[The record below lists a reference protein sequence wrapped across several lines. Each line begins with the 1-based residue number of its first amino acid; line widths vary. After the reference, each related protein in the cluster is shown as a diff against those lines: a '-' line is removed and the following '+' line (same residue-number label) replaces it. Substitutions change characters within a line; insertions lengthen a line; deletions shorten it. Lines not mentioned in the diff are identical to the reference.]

1 MISTIDFVPT
11 VAKLL
16 SVSLPSHK
24 LDGIDIWPLLAGEV
38 EQSPQQQ
45 FLYYAGDELQAVRS
59 GPWKLHLAHEY
70 LTPAQPPGKNG
81 KPANFANLKPESMQM
96 SGLRGIASRHGY
108 VVQKIEQSLF
118 NLNDDVG
125 ETTDVAAEHPDVVE
139 RLLKLVEAARA
150 DLGDSLTKRTGRGVR
165 ASGKL

>member
-1 MISTIDFVPT
+1 M
-11 VAKLL
+11 K
-16 SVSLPSHK
+16 
-24 LDGIDIWPLLAGEV
+24 
-38 EQSPQQQ
+38 QSPRQE
-45 FLYYAGDELQAVRS
+45 FWYYAGDELQAVRS

-70 LTPAQPPGKNG
+70 LTPAQPPGRDG

-118 NLNDDVG
+118 NLDVDVG
-125 ETTDVAAEHPDVVE
+125 ESTDVAGKHPDVVE
-139 RLLKLVEAARA
+139 RLLKLAEAARE